1 VGSGVGWHRHVTF
14 AMLAFAYLGGVRKGA
29 AGGSDPVNPA
39 VDLLPPTVPKVRRL
53 LWALVGQEPS

>member
-1 VGSGVGWHRHVTF
+1 
-14 AMLAFAYLGGVRKGA
+14 MLAFAYLGGVRKGA